1 VSTLTLTQHARD
13 ALVDALAEYEAEH
26 YPIDPPTPEAAAEF
40 RREQE
45 AGDDA

>member
-1 VSTLTLTQHARD
+1 MAEPLTKAEL
-13 ALVDALAEYEAEH
+13 ALARGYAESV
-26 YPIDPPTPEAAAEF
+26 YADTSDPQKHAAAAEF